1 MSIFNDIENRI
12 SNAEKV
18 KNFSKRF
25 LPRHWTFLVLG
36 LEKKWYGSS
45 FDGQWDRTANKMV
58 QQFKETGCPI
68 FTATSALG
76 RAILRQRR
84 GKSTI
89 HFNGYFMNTELLSP
103 AIDSLNQVS
112 IYAAVTNWCYKF
124 ALKEEEKHIPTPVDH
139 RILAIVEPEE
149 VEMLTSSPNLA
160 QGNLMM
166 RSEAKFKVLE
176 KNVHMTQLCEKS
188 LIPISCHSR
197 KSLQSSTRW
206 RRRMRTNHT
215 LMQRMCLFSSLSTSQ
230 KVGSF
235 SSRHSYRTDLR
246 FILWTFLTNMDWKLR
261 FHQFANL
268 ETWLTLWHPEKP
280 SALWMKFI
288 LTKQKPDRAEN
299 GSKIFKNPKKAR
311 LTNKER

>member
-1 MSIFNDIENRI
+1 MFNDIENCI
-12 SNAEKV
+12 SNAEQV

-25 LPRHWTFLVLG
+25 LPGHWTFMGLG

-45 FDGQWDRTANKMV
+45 YDGQWDRTANKMV
-58 QQFKETGCPI
+58 QQFKKTGCPI

-89 HFNGYFMNTELLSP
+89 HFNGYFMNTELLFP
-103 AIDSLNQVS
+103 AIYSVNQVS

-124 ALKEEEKHIPTPVDH
+124 ALREEEKHIPTPVDH

-176 KNVHMTQLCEKS
+176 KKVHMTQLCEKA
-188 LIPISCHSR
+188 
-197 KSLQSSTRW
+197 
-206 RRRMRTNHT
+206 
-215 LMQRMCLFSSLSTSQ
+215 LFQYLVTAGNRY
-230 KVGSF
+230 KV
-235 SSRHSYRTDLR
+235 R
-246 FILWTFLTNMDWKLR
+246 
-261 FHQFANL
+261 
-268 ETWLTLWHPEKP
+268 
-280 SALWMKFI
+280 
-288 LTKQKPDRAEN
+288 PDGEDGCGR
-299 GSKIFKNPKKAR
+299 ITP
-311 LTNKER
+311 